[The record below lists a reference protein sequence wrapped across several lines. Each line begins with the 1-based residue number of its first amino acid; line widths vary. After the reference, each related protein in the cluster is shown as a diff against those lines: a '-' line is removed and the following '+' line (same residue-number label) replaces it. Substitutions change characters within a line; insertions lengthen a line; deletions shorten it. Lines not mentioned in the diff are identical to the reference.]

1 MGREENNFHIDPFIN
16 YVNPENGTSHKIKG
30 RFYYSA
36 DNIVR
41 PTEGSSI
48 TDILG
53 NMGTDANTIKNIVTA
68 ITAHYTPHWS
78 VSVRELSTA
87 IWMMP

>member
-1 MGREENNFHIDPFIN
+1 MGREDNNFHIDPFVN

-41 PTEGSSI
+41 PNQGASI
-48 TDILG
+48 MDILG
-53 NMGTDANTIKNIVTA
+53 NMGTDAKRYRILQAV
-68 ITAHYTPHWS
+68 ITARSIRHWWES
-78 VSVRELSTA
+78 VQD
-87 IWMMP
+87 